1 MVGILR
7 FPLQGAQ
14 VQSLVGELGSLK
26 LRGTAKK
33 KKKVHTY
40 IDIIYRGLCIYR
52 FLVYN
57 FFSDI
62 SKILAV
68 PRPKGQNT
76 RKNSIPGV

>member
-1 MVGILR
+1 MVKTSCFHCRGHW
-7 FPLQGAQ
+7 FD
-14 VQSLVGELGSLK
+14 SL
-26 LRGTAKK
+26 GTKIPQAAWHSKK

-76 RKNSIPGV
+76 RKDSIPGV